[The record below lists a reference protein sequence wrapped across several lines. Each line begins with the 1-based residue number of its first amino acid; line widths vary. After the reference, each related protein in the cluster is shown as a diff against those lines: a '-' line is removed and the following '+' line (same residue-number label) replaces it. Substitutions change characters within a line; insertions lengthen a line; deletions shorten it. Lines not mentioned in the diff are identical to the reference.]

1 MRFKNG
7 ARRVSRRVDVLR
19 NGAAVTSLDIVES
32 PVVSVQADA
41 ALKANMTGAFRATEI
56 LRPTSDLLQPV
67 LILDGVEHPLGQY
80 AISVLATSHGEAGDV
95 IRVEAYDRALW
106 LQQAKTETRYYLA
119 AGTKYV
125 DAIQA
130 LLLAN
135 GVTRVIC
142 DPCDAVLATARED
155 WDVGTDYLTIIN
167 TLLAEINYTS
177 LWFDFNGIARLH
189 RYVAPGVGNI
199 RHIYRADEMSIIK
212 PDTERELDIYDAPN
226 VFVAIV
232 SNPEYD
238 EPMIA
243 TAINDSVS
251 SALSTINR
259 RRRIVSV
266 ETLDNIASQDELQ
279 AYVNNKRARSMIS
292 TETVRF
298 YTANNPEHSI
308 GDVIALHHEALEGIF
323 EEIAWSI
330 TLEAGADMMHEA
342 RRAMY
347 L

>member
-19 NGAAVTSLDIVES
+19 NGAAVTSLDVVES
-32 PVVSVQADA
+32 PVVSMQADA
-41 ALKANMTGAFRATEI
+41 ALKANMTGAFRATET
-56 LRPTSDLLQPV
+56 LRPTSDLLQPF

-80 AISVLATSHGEAGDV
+80 AISVLTTSHGEDGDV
-95 IRVEAYDRALW
+95 IHVEAYDRALW

-119 AGTKYV
+119 AGTKYM

-130 LLLAN
+130 LLLAD

-155 WDVGTDYLTIIN
+155 WEVGTDHLTIIN
-167 TLLAEINYTS
+167 ALLAEINYTG
-177 LWFDFNGIARLH
+177 LWFDFDGIARLH
-189 RYVAPGVGNI
+189 RYIAPGVGNI
-199 RHIYRADEMSIIK
+199 RHTYCSGELSIIK
-212 PDTERELDIYDAPN
+212 ADTERELDIYDAPN

-232 SNPEYD
+232 SNPDYD
-238 EPMIA
+238 MPLTA
-243 TAINDSVS
+243 TAENDSIA
-251 SALSTINR
+251 SALSTVNR
-259 RRRIVSV
+259 GRRIVSV
-266 ETLDNIASQDELQ
+266 ETLDNIASAAELQ
-279 AYVNNKRARSMIS
+279 AYVNNKRAQSMIS

-298 YTANNPEHSI
+298 YTANNPVHGV
-308 GDVIALHHEALEGIF
+308 GDVIALHHEALEGVF
-323 EEIAWSI
+323 EETAWSI

>member
-189 RYVAPGVGNI
+189 RYVAPGVDNI
-199 RHIYRADEMSIIK
+199 RHTYRADEMSIIK

-243 TAINDSVS
+243 TAVNDSVS

-298 YTANNPEHSI
+298 YTANNPVHSI

>member
-1 MRFKNG
+1 MKFKNG
-7 ARRVSRRVDVLR
+7 ARRVSRRVDIIR
-19 NGAAVTSLDIVES
+19 NGAAVTTLDIVES

-41 ALKANMTGAFRATEI
+41 VLKANMTGVFRASEI

-67 LILDGVEHPLGQY
+67 LILGGVDYPLGQY
-80 AISVLATSHGEAGDV
+80 AISVLTENHDDRGT
-95 IRVEAYDRALW
+95 IIHIEAYDRALW
-106 LQQAKTETRYYLA
+106 LQQSKTEVRYYIA

-125 DAIQA
+125 DAVQA
-130 LLLAN
+130 ILLAN
-135 GVTRVIC
+135 GIERVIS
-142 DPCDAVLATARED
+142 DPCDAMLATARED
-155 WDVGTDYLTIIN
+155 WEVGTDYLTIIN
-167 TLLAEINYTS
+167 TLLSEINYTS

-212 PDTERELDIYDAPN
+212 PDTERELDIFDAPN

-243 TAINDSVS
+243 TAVNDSVS

-279 AYVNNKRARSMIS
+279 AYVNNKRAQSMIS

-298 YTANNPEHSI
+298 YTANNPEHSV
-308 GDVIALHHEALEGIF
+308 GDVIALHHEALEGVF
-323 EEIAWSI
+323 EETAWSI
-330 TLEAGADMMHEA
+330 TLEAGADMTHEA